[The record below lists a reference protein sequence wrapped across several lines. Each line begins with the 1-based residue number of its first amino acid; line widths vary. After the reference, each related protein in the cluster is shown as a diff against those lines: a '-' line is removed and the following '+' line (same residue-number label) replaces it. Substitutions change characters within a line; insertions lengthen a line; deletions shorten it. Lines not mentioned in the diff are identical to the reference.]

1 MTEKNQPKS
10 EISKNPETDIT
21 SNIQKQKSS
30 FKGIILL
37 FTLALCLII
46 YFIIESKDSWL
57 GTINRF
63 DPINNIQ
70 NKPVDDSNKIPENPE
85 EHNNQGLKPDKTSQE
100 NIKTDN
106 NANSCL
112 INDDQLTKFAP
123 DDESEEEE
131 NQDISPYDAEA
142 ESEARQD
149 NLNDLIMAE
158 NFLNNLNDYRIY
170 LANVNELLM
179 HFNRHQ
185 PYTENLAIVKQM
197 EFPKEIGDIVKMLED
212 YDKILNEDNPGYDN
226 IKLVN
231 LKYLDKFLKIQKE
244 TPQHKEAKLLK
255 AQIEK
260 NMDLF
265 VNYVFSAELQ
275 SAFLR

>member
-10 EISKNPETDIT
+10 EISKKPETDIN

-46 YFIIESKDSWL
+46 YFIIESRDSWL
-57 GTINRF
+57 GSVNRF
-63 DPINNIQ
+63 DPFNNHNQ
-70 NKPVDDSNKIPENPE
+70 NKPVDDSNRTPENSE
-85 EHNNQGLKPDKTSQE
+85 NNNNHQE
-100 NIKTDN
+100 LTPGN
-106 NANSCL
+106 NSLENSKEANNNHL
-112 INDDQLTKFAP
+112 VNDDQLTKFAP
-123 DDESEEEE
+123 DDEPEDDDDQ
-131 NQDISPYDAEA
+131 NLSPYDSEV
-142 ESEARQD
+142 ESEARKD
-149 NLNDLIMAE
+149 NINDLIMAE

-179 HFNRHQ
+179 HFNRYQ

-197 EFPKEIGDIVKMLED
+197 EFPKEIDDIVKMLED
-212 YDKILNEDNPGYDN
+212 YDKILNEANSGYDN
-226 IKLVN
+226 IKLIN

-260 NMDLF
+260 NIDLF
-265 VNYVFSAELQ
+265 VNYVFSSELQ